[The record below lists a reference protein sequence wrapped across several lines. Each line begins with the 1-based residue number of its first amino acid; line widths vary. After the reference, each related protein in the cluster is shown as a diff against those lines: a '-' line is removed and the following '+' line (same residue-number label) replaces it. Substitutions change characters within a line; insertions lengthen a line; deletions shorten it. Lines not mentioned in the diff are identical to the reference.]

1 MKRFFILYKKIAEIV
16 AMPLLLAYFFRADV
30 GREYGVG
37 FLKKFALLRV
47 FRRNVKKI
55 PSASD
60 WQEHAV
66 MAARIL
72 QIPRVWQ
79 GDVIECG
86 SYKGAST
93 ANLSLACALAGR
105 KLIVCD
111 SFEGLPRPIDDDR
124 FHVQEIKGKHKEY
137 KKGDYSGALE
147 EVRAN
152 ITRYGNIA
160 VCEFIKGYF
169 EQTFPSLHSRT
180 FVFIFL
186 DVDLNESLK
195 TCLRFL
201 WPLLKEKCLLF
212 SHEAQDM
219 AFISLFFDDG
229 WWQHELGMRAPS
241 FIGAGTG
248 LPLGIGKGSSIGYT
262 EKI

>member
-1 MKRFFILYKKIAEIV
+1 MGEEYNVGVLKKIS
-16 AMPLLLAYFFRADV
+16 LLYA
-30 GREYGVG
+30 
-37 FLKKFALLRV
+37 
-47 FRRNVKKI
+47 FRRNVRRI

-66 MAARIL
+66 MAARIF
-72 QIPRVWQ
+72 QISRAWQ
-79 GDVIECG
+79 GEVIECG

-93 ANLSLACALAGR
+93 ANLSLACALVGR
-105 KLIVCD
+105 KLVVCD
-111 SFEGLPRPIDDDR
+111 SFEGLPDPSDNDR

-137 KKGDYSGALE
+137 KKGQYAGALE

-152 ITRYGNIA
+152 IERYGDIT
-160 VCEFIKGYF
+160 VCEFVKGYF
-169 EQTFPSLHSRT
+169 EETLPSLHQRI

-186 DVDLNESLK
+186 DVDLNASLK

-212 SHEAQDM
+212 SHEAQDA
-219 AFISLFFDDG
+219 AFVSLFFDRT
-229 WWQHELGMRAPS
+229 WWQNELGTQAPG

-248 LPLGIGKGSSIGYT
+248 LPLGVGKGSSIGYT

>member
-1 MKRFFILYKKIAEIV
+1 MGK
-16 AMPLLLAYFFRADV
+16 
-30 GREYGVG
+30 EYGVG
-37 FLKKFALLRV
+37 FFKKIALLRA
-47 FRRNVKKI
+47 FRRNVRRI

-60 WQEHAV
+60 WREHAA

-72 QIPRVWQ
+72 QIPRAWQ

-93 ANLSLACALAGR
+93 ANLSLACALTGR
-105 KLIVCD
+105 KLLVCD
-111 SFEGLPRPIDDDR
+111 SFEGLPDPSHDDR

-137 KKGDYSGALE
+137 KKGQYVGGLE

-152 ITRYGNIA
+152 IERYGDIT
-160 VCEFIKGYF
+160 VCEFVKGYF
-169 EQTFPSLHSRT
+169 EETLPSLGSRT

-186 DVDLNESLK
+186 DVDLNDSLK

-201 WPLLKEKCLLF
+201 WPRLKKRCALF

-219 AFISLFFDDG
+219 AFVSLFFDHA
-229 WWQHELGMRAPS
+229 WWQKELGIKAPG

-248 LPLGIGKGSSIGYT
+248 LPLGVGRGSSIGYT
-262 EKI
+262 EKL